1 MYDKNLINMRIDFGD
16 ASYKDISLIDRGEKI
31 KAWFNKCNIKAAQI
45 IEKRSNDLY

>member
-1 MYDKNLINMRIDFGD
+1 MYDKNLINMRIDF
-16 ASYKDISLIDRGEKI
+16 GEKI